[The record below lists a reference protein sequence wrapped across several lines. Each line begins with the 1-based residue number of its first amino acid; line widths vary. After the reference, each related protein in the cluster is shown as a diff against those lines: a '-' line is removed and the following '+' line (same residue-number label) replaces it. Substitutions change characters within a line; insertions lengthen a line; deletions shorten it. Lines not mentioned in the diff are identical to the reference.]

1 MTRKFQIIA
10 ILSALHTAND
20 GTVVLL
26 PTLLPAAVLIFGM
39 SYVQLGILVSAGYL
53 ANVVVQPLAGQYS
66 ERIEPKKLLALGI
79 GVMGASTVVIAYAPN
94 YSLLLVG
101 AVLLRLGSSF
111 YHPIA
116 NSVVSRTTVRKSV
129 DRRMGVQSGF
139 GDLGS
144 LLIFSGGAVLYS
156 VYGWKLPFLIFAG
169 IDLVFSLF
177 VYTSLE
183 NVNSKPRNDVSSELE
198 KTKNRVASAN
208 TAVASI
214 VAEVS
219 SLKNGELPYKLPV
232 SFFFVAS
239 FISAGAYA
247 IILNFANS
255 LLSHEYNS
263 IITADG
269 LLSLWLAA
277 FVLGDFLC
285 GELSRKVDR
294 TRLIMTSYAISGL
307 LYVAFPVFSSDQLIS
322 AVVLAGNG
330 FALSLTFPLVYAEL
344 GSRSILNFRKA
355 SLSTGTMFGLLFTSQ
370 VLGSATL
377 AFAAGELS
385 SHFGLSFPFIMSGG
399 MLLTLTTAGAIVL
412 VSS

>member
-66 ERIEPKKLLALGI
+66 EHIEPKKLLALGI

-219 SLKNGELPYKLPV
+219 SLKNGDLPYSCRFL
-232 SFFFVAS
+232 S
-239 FISAGAYA
+239 
-247 IILNFANS
+247 S
-255 LLSHEYNS
+255 LLPP
-263 IITADG
+263 
-269 LLSLWLAA
+269 SLAR
-277 FVLGDFLC
+277 V
-285 GELSRKVDR
+285 R
-294 TRLIMTSYAISGL
+294 TR
-307 LYVAFPVFSSDQLIS
+307 
-322 AVVLAGNG
+322 
-330 FALSLTFPLVYAEL
+330 
-344 GSRSILNFRKA
+344 
-355 SLSTGTMFGLLFTSQ
+355 
-370 VLGSATL
+370 
-377 AFAAGELS
+377 
-385 SHFGLSFPFIMSGG
+385 
-399 MLLTLTTAGAIVL
+399 
-412 VSS
+412 